1 LIYFE
6 ESNPLQAFKQIVA
19 MRGTV
24 WAGYLI
30 EAVSQS
36 PWMQARALSGAEGAE
51 RMIVA
56 YADLVD
62 RLAELWRFPMLKLA
76 ARPESYQ
83 ARTDTLTKWAM
94 APAT

>member
-1 LIYFE
+1 M
-6 ESNPLQAFKQIVA
+6 QAFKQIVA